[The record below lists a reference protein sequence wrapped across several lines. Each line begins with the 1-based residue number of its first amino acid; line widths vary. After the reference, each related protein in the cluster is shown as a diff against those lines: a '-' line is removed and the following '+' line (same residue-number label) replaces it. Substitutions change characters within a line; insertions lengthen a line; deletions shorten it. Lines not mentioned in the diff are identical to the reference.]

1 MAAVMRREE
10 KLLWRHLAVR
20 LYAAPVN
27 RCRLPSP
34 AGLFNAQWI
43 GIVQA
48 LRRLGPPLTT
58 PSTELEFDASRLDQ
72 AMRARLPG
80 LGGTMHMQRIS
91 GGQSNPT
98 FFVTY
103 DQRRL
108 VLRKQPP
115 GPLMPS
121 AHAIDREYRVQSALA
136 GTGVPVPGLLFYQE
150 DASIIGT
157 PFYVMERLDGR
168 VFADGGLP
176 GVSAADRA
184 AMYRSMAE
192 TMARL
197 HRVDVSAI
205 GLGDYGR
212 PGNYF
217 ARQIARWTRQWELAA
232 QPAIPEITDLL
243 AWLPANI
250 PPEEA
255 ATLCH
260 GDLRTGNMMFH
271 PTEPR
276 VIALLDW
283 ELSTIGHPLSDL
295 AYNAMAWRTLPDE
308 YGGIRGLD
316 LPGLGIPTEAEY
328 LAHYLRAGGH
338 PTPPVPFHFA
348 FVMFRFAV
356 IFAGIA
362 ARAAAGNAAAENAAE
377 VGTRLTR
384 ALARRAV
391 EAITP
396 KAHRAPD

>member
-1 MAAVMRREE
+1 M
-10 KLLWRHLAVR
+10 
-20 LYAAPVN
+20 
-27 RCRLPSP
+27 
-34 AGLFNAQWI
+34 NAE
-43 GIVQA
+43 
-48 LRRLGPPLTT
+48 P
-58 PSTELEFDASRLDQ
+58 EFDHLRLQ
-72 AMRARLPG
+72 SHLRARLDG
-80 LGGTMHMQRIS
+80 VRGDMFLQRIS

-98 FFVTY
+98 FYASF
-103 DQRRL
+103 DNRRL
-108 VLRKQPP
+108 VVRKQPP

-121 AHAIDREYRVQSALA
+121 AHAIDREFRVQSALA
-136 GTGVPVPGLLFYQE
+136 ATDVPVPHLLFYE
-150 DASIIGT
+150 ADAGVIGT
-157 PFYVMERLDGR
+157 PFYVMERLEGR
-168 VFADGGLP
+168 VFGDGDLP
-176 GVSAADRA
+176 GVTPADRR

-197 HRVDVSAI
+197 HRVEYGAI
-205 GLGDYGR
+205 GLGDFGR

-232 QPAIPEITDLL
+232 QPAISEITELI

-250 PPEEA
+250 PPEDA

-295 AYNAMAWRTLPDE
+295 AYNAMAWRTSPDE

-316 LPGLGIPTEAEY
+316 LTALGIPEEAEY
-328 LAHYLRAGGH
+328 LAHYVRAGGH
-338 PTPPVPFHFA
+338 PAPVLPFHFA

-362 ARAAAGNAAAENAAE
+362 ARAAAGNAAADNAAE
-377 VGTRLTR
+377 VGSRLTL
-384 ALARRAV
+384 ALARRAI

-396 KAHRAPD
+396 AAYRARG

>member
-1 MAAVMRREE
+1 M
-10 KLLWRHLAVR
+10 
-20 LYAAPVN
+20 
-27 RCRLPSP
+27 
-34 AGLFNAQWI
+34 
-43 GIVQA
+43 
-48 LRRLGPPLTT
+48 TT
-58 PSTELEFDASRLDQ
+58 EPEFDRLRLDQ
-72 AMRARLPG
+72 LLRARLDG
-80 LGGTMHMQRIS
+80 LRGPLDLQRIS

-98 FFVTY
+98 FFASY
-103 DQRRL
+103 ENRRL
-108 VLRKQPP
+108 VVRKQPP

-136 GTGVPVPGLLFYQE
+136 ATNVAVPHLLFYE
-150 DASIIGT
+150 ADAAIIGT

-168 VFADGGLP
+168 VFADGALS
-176 GVSAADRA
+176 GVTAAERG
-184 AMYRSMAE
+184 AMYQSMAE

-197 HRVDVSAI
+197 HRVDYAAI

-250 PPEEA
+250 PPEDA

-295 AYNAMAWRTLPDE
+295 AYNAMAWRTTPDE

-316 LPGLGIPTEAEY
+316 LRGLGIPGETEY
-328 LAHYLRAGGH
+328 LAHYVRAGGH
-338 PTPPVPFHFA
+338 SAPVLPFHFA

-362 ARAAAGNAAAENAAE
+362 ARAAAGNAASENAAE
-377 VGTRLTR
+377 VGGRLTR
-384 ALARRAV
+384 ALARRGI

-396 KAHRAPD
+396 AGYRAPD

>member
-1 MAAVMRREE
+1 M
-10 KLLWRHLAVR
+10 
-20 LYAAPVN
+20 
-27 RCRLPSP
+27 
-34 AGLFNAQWI
+34 
-43 GIVQA
+43 
-48 LRRLGPPLTT
+48 
-58 PSTELEFDASRLDQ
+58 STEPEFDTATLDRTL
-72 AMRARLPG
+72 RARLGG
-80 LGGTMHMQRIS
+80 LSGAIELQRIS

-103 DQRRL
+103 DNRRL

-136 GTGVPVPGLLFYQE
+136 ATAVAVPKLLFYE
-150 DASIIGT
+150 ADAAIIGT

-168 VFADGGLP
+168 VFANGGLP
-176 GVSAADRA
+176 GVTPAERG

-197 HRVDVSAI
+197 HQVDYTAI

-232 QPAIPEITDLL
+232 RPAIPEITDLL

-250 PPEEA
+250 PPEDA

-295 AYNAMAWRTLPDE
+295 AYNAMAWRTTPDE

-316 LPGLGIPTEAEY
+316 LPGLGIPSEAAY
-328 LAHYLRAGGH
+328 LAYYVRAGGH
-338 PTPPVPFHFA
+338 SAPVLPFHFA

-362 ARAAAGNAAAENAAE
+362 ARAAAGNAASDNAAE
-377 VGTRLTR
+377 VGGRLTL
-384 ALARRAV
+384 ALARRGI
-391 EAITP
+391 EAINP
-396 KAHRAPD
+396 AAYRAPD

>member
-1 MAAVMRREE
+1 MD
-10 KLLWRHLAVR
+10 
-20 LYAAPVN
+20 N
-27 RCRLPSP
+27 
-34 AGLFNAQWI
+34 
-43 GIVQA
+43 
-48 LRRLGPPLTT
+48 GP
-58 PSTELEFDASRLDQ
+58 EFDATRLDQ
-72 AMRARLPG
+72 RLRAEIGG
-80 LGGTMHMQRIS
+80 LSGTMDLRRIS

-103 DQRRL
+103 DNRRL

-115 GPLMPS
+115 GVLMPS
-121 AHAIDREYRVQSALA
+121 AHAIDREFRVQSALA
-136 GTGVPVPGLLFYQE
+136 ATDVPVPQLLFYE
-150 DASIIGT
+150 ADASIIGT
-157 PFYVMERLDGR
+157 PFYVMERLEGR
-168 VFADGGLP
+168 VFADGDLP
-176 GVSAADRA
+176 GVSAAERG
-184 AMYRSMAE
+184 AMYQSMVE

-197 HRVDVSAI
+197 HRVDYAAI

-283 ELSTIGHPLSDL
+283 ELSTIGHPLSDI
-295 AYNAMAWRTLPDE
+295 AYNAMAWRTSPDE
-308 YGGIRGLD
+308 YGGIHGLD
-316 LPGLGIPTEAEY
+316 LRALGIPAESDY
-328 LAHYLRAGGH
+328 LAHYVRAGGH
-338 PTPPVPFHFA
+338 PAPVLPFHFA

-362 ARAAAGNAAAENAAE
+362 SRAAAGNAASDNAAE
-377 VGTRLTR
+377 VGGRLTL

-391 EAITP
+391 EAINPT
-396 KAHRAPD
+396 AYRAPG

>member
-1 MAAVMRREE
+1 M
-10 KLLWRHLAVR
+10 
-20 LYAAPVN
+20 
-27 RCRLPSP
+27 
-34 AGLFNAQWI
+34 
-43 GIVQA
+43 
-48 LRRLGPPLTT
+48 
-58 PSTELEFDASRLDQ
+58 STEPEFDAARLDRALRDRLPALAG
-72 AMRARLPG
+72 AMRL
-80 LGGTMHMQRIS
+80 QRIS

-103 DQRRL
+103 DNRRL

-136 GTGVPVPGLLFYQE
+136 ATDVPVPELLFFE
-150 DASIIGT
+150 TDTAIIGT

-176 GVSAADRA
+176 DVSPADRR

-197 HRVDVSAI
+197 HRVDFTAI

-232 QPAIPEITDLL
+232 QPAIPEITELL

-250 PPEEA
+250 PAEEA
-255 ATLCH
+255 ASLCH

-283 ELSTIGHPLSDL
+283 ELSTIGHPLSDV

-316 LPGLGIPTEAEY
+316 LPGLGIPDEAEY
-328 LAHYLRAGGH
+328 LGHYISAGGH
-338 PTPPVPFHFA
+338 ATLPVPFHFA

-362 ARAAAGNAAAENAAE
+362 ARAAAGNAAADNAAE
-377 VGTRLTR
+377 VGGRLTL

-396 KAHRAPD
+396 AAYRALG

>member
-1 MAAVMRREE
+1 MSTAPEFEAAQLDR
-10 KLLWRHLAVR
+10 
-20 LYAAPVN
+20 
-27 RCRLPSP
+27 
-34 AGLFNAQWI
+34 
-43 GIVQA
+43 A
-48 LRRLGPPLTT
+48 LR
-58 PSTELEFDASRLDQ
+58 D
-72 AMRARLPG
+72 RLPG
-80 LGGTMHMQRIS
+80 LSGAMQLQRIS

-103 DQRRL
+103 DNRRL

-136 GTGVPVPGLLFYQE
+136 ATDVPVPQLLSYE
-150 DASIIGT
+150 VDASIIGT
-157 PFYVMERLDGR
+157 PFYVMERLEGR

-197 HRVDVSAI
+197 HRVEYAAI

-232 QPAIPEITDLL
+232 QPDIPEITDLL

-283 ELSTIGHPLSDL
+283 ELSTIGHPLSDV
-295 AYNAMAWRTLPDE
+295 AYNAMAWRTSPDE

-316 LPGLGIPTEAEY
+316 LRGLGIPEEAEY
-328 LAHYLRAGGH
+328 LADYVRAGGH
-338 PTPPVPFHFA
+338 ALPLLPFHFA

-362 ARAAAGNAAAENAAE
+362 ARAAAGNAAADNAAE
-377 VGTRLTR
+377 VGGRLTL
-384 ALARRAV
+384 ALARRAI
-391 EAITP
+391 EAISP
-396 KAHRAPD
+396 AGYRAPG

>member
-1 MAAVMRREE
+1 MNAEPE
-10 KLLWRHLAVR
+10 FDGVR
-20 LYAAPVN
+20 LEQT
-27 RCRLPSP
+27 L
-34 AGLFNAQWI
+34 
-43 GIVQA
+43 
-48 LRRLGPPLTT
+48 
-58 PSTELEFDASRLDQ
+58 
-72 AMRARLPG
+72 RARLGG
-80 LGGTMHMQRIS
+80 LRGSMVLQRIS

-98 FFVTY
+98 FFASF
-103 DQRRL
+103 DNRRL

-136 GTGVPVPGLLFYQE
+136 ATDVPVPQLLFYE
-150 DASIIGT
+150 ADATIIGT

-176 GVSAADRA
+176 GVSASERG

-197 HRVDVSAI
+197 HRVDYAAI
-205 GLGDYGR
+205 GLADYGR

-217 ARQIARWTRQWELAA
+217 ARQIARWTRQWDLAA

-316 LPGLGIPTEAEY
+316 LPGLGIPHEAEY
-328 LAHYLRAGGH
+328 LAQYVRAGGH
-338 PTPPVPFHFA
+338 PTPPEPFHFA

-362 ARAAAGNAAAENAAE
+362 ARAAAGNAAADNAAE
-377 VGTRLTR
+377 VGGKLTL

-391 EAITP
+391 EAINP
-396 KAHRAPD
+396 AAYRAPG

>member
-1 MAAVMRREE
+1 MNAEPEFDRLRLDMHMRA
-10 KLLWRHLAVR
+10 KL
-20 LYAAPVN
+20 
-27 RCRLPSP
+27 
-34 AGLFNAQWI
+34 AGLR
-43 GIVQA
+43 GSMD
-48 LRRLGPPLTT
+48 L
-58 PSTELEFDASRLDQ
+58 
-72 AMRARLPG
+72 
-80 LGGTMHMQRIS
+80 QRIS

-98 FFVTY
+98 FFASY
-103 DQRRL
+103 DNRRL
-108 VLRKQPP
+108 VVRTQPP

-121 AHAIDREYRVQSALA
+121 AHAIDREFRVQSALA
-136 GTGVPVPGLLFYQE
+136 ATDVPVPQLLFYE
-150 DASIIGT
+150 ADAAIIGT

-176 GVSAADRA
+176 GVTQAERG

-197 HRVDVSAI
+197 HRVDYAAI

-316 LPGLGIPTEAEY
+316 LAGLGIPGEAEY
-328 LAHYLRAGGH
+328 LAHYVRAGGH
-338 PTPPVPFHFA
+338 PAPVLPFHTA
-348 FVMFRFAV
+348 FVLFRFAV

-362 ARAAAGNAAAENAAE
+362 ARAAAGNAAADNAAE
-377 VGTRLTR
+377 VGTRLTL
-384 ALARRAV
+384 ALARRAM
-391 EAITP
+391 EAINP
-396 KAHRAPD
+396 AAYRAPD

>member
-1 MAAVMRREE
+1 MNAEPEFDRLRLDMHMRA
-10 KLLWRHLAVR
+10 KL
-20 LYAAPVN
+20 
-27 RCRLPSP
+27 
-34 AGLFNAQWI
+34 AGLR
-43 GIVQA
+43 GSMD
-48 LRRLGPPLTT
+48 L
-58 PSTELEFDASRLDQ
+58 
-72 AMRARLPG
+72 
-80 LGGTMHMQRIS
+80 QRIS

-98 FFVTY
+98 FFASY
-103 DQRRL
+103 DNRRL
-108 VLRKQPP
+108 VVRKQPP

-121 AHAIDREYRVQSALA
+121 AHAIDREFRVQSALA
-136 GTGVPVPGLLFYQE
+136 ATDVPVPQLLFYE
-150 DASIIGT
+150 ADAAIIGT

-176 GVSAADRA
+176 GVTQAERG

-197 HRVDVSAI
+197 HRVDYAAI

-316 LPGLGIPTEAEY
+316 LAGLGIPGEAEY
-328 LAHYLRAGGH
+328 LAHYVRAGGH
-338 PTPPVPFHFA
+338 PAPVLPFHTA
-348 FVMFRFAV
+348 FVLFRFAV

-362 ARAAAGNAAAENAAE
+362 ARAAAGNAAADNAAE
-377 VGTRLTR
+377 VGTRLTL
-384 ALARRAV
+384 ALARRAM
-391 EAITP
+391 EAINP
-396 KAHRAPD
+396 AAYRAPD